1 MDRAPR
7 GLVMKKF
14 IALIFLLAAAL
25 LLSFAPALSADK
37 PLSGGAYGPYVP
49 YGGNF
54 GVEQSVGSHDTV
66 VSGGFYGTRVPFDGA
81 YGVAN
86 GDWGSRRA
94 FSGSYGA
101 YGPYLPKGVA
111 ETSRSNCMVVATL
124 CPLDIF
130 K

>member
-1 MDRAPR
+1 
-7 GLVMKKF
+7 MKKF
-14 IALIFLLAAAL
+14 TALVTLLAASL
-25 LLSFAPALSADK
+25 LLCAAPALSVDTQ
-37 PLSGGAYGPYVP
+37 LSGGAYAPYVP

-54 GVEQSVGSHDTV
+54 GVEQGVASHNTV
-66 VSGGFYGTRVPFDGA
+66 VSGGFYTSRVPFDGA
-81 YGVAN
+81 YGAAN
-86 GDWGSRRA
+86 GEWGSRTA

-111 ETSRSNCMVVATL
+111 DTARSNCMVVATL